1 MESMN
6 ELKKRHQ
13 DEVNNFE
20 GLFFAFSDKQ
30 LREGLVR
37 VGLEETDV
45 KKIVSIGAGGF
56 LRKDVS
62 DSFRDMFI
70 RHTKEAKECRK
81 ANKQIK
87 IKYVGVDYWGKANF
101 RTIEKPYRFYGS
113 VHVLFSD
120 DAPESEV
127 LAEIDEDS
135 MCYFGRSFGCE
146 PEGTLTG
153 NIKIVKQSLATV

>member
-1 MESMN
+1 MKTMN
-6 ELKKRHQ
+6 ELKRRHQ

-37 VGLEETDV
+37 VGLETTDTG
-45 KKIVSIGAGGF
+45 KIVSIGAGGF
-56 LRKDVS
+56 LRKDVR
-62 DSFRDMFI
+62 DAFFDMFD
-70 RHTKEAKECRK
+70 RHKEEAKACRK

-87 IKYVGVDYWGKANF
+87 IKFVGVDSWGKANF

-113 VHVLFSD
+113 VHVLFD
-120 DAPESEV
+120 DNACESAV
-127 LAEIDEDS
+127 LSEIDEDS
-135 MCYFGRSFGCE
+135 MCYFGCSFGCE

-153 NIKIVKQSLATV
+153 NIKIISDK